1 MLREIHISGLG
12 VIEDL
17 GLELDPGLNV
27 LTGETGA
34 GKTMVTVGL
43 ALALGQR
50 AAASLVRPGASAT
63 RVEVRFD
70 ATLAV
75 SETGWAEDGEIVL
88 ARRVGA
94 DGRSTARAG
103 GQLAPVSTLAEL
115 GAGLV
120 ELHGQHQGLR
130 LLSASAQTGFLDRY
144 AGADHLVG
152 LEDLGA
158 AHGSL
163 RELRTRLER
172 LDMDTRERER
182 ERDLLAYQIHEIEV
196 LDPRPGER
204 AALEVE
210 QGRLAH
216 AERLLELA
224 AVAEAALA
232 GDDAGADSLR
242 SGTAALQ
249 AAAELDVAAT
259 DLAGRAT
266 AVADEVS
273 ELGRDVRAYGER
285 LQLDPARLEEVRARI
300 AGLRD
305 LERKYGEGE
314 EEVLVFLERARARAG
329 ELGGAGDERER
340 LRVEATKLEREVEDL
355 AGRVTHGRERAAG
368 PLAEA
373 IRRELHELGMEGAE
387 VEIALLPQPE
397 IVAAGAER
405 AEFRFSGG
413 AGQPLL
419 PLAKVASGGE
429 LSRTM
434 LACRSVL
441 VDLDDVP
448 TLVFDEVDQGIG
460 GRAAV
465 AVGRRLAR
473 LAGRRQVVVV
483 THLPQIAAFADR
495 HIRVEKRS
503 GAAQVEVLDEAGRV
517 AELSRMLSGLPET
530 DAAAMHAEELLA
542 EAGKTKRPTGG

>member
-182 ERDLLAYQIHEIEV
+182 ELDLLAYQIHEIEG

-266 AVADEVS
+266 AVANEVS

-355 AGRVTHGRERAAG
+355 AGRVFRWSDDELLIVMPRAVKKVKLYAERVDYFTDTGR
-368 PLAEA
+368 LEA
-373 IRRELHELGMEGAE
+373 VGN
-387 VEIALLPQPE
+387 VVFTSPE
-397 IVAAGAER
+397 NQIGAER

-473 LAGRRQVVVV
+473 LAGRRQVGVV
-483 THLPQIAAFADR
+483 THLIDRATWDGSRSFGFVCGPERMMEATADNAGQQI
-495 HIRVEKRS
+495 
-503 GAAQVEVLDEAGRV
+503 LAGPWRQ
-517 AELSRMLSGLPET
+517 
-530 DAAAMHAEELLA
+530 
-542 EAGKTKRPTGG
+542 